1 MASYIYPQPE
11 DRVGRAG
18 GDWAFALRA
27 VAHFPRFCF
36 EIRATSRE
44 GKKNNGCED
53 NDTWQLEPCQIK
65 SDQRKKRKNFLSTEV
80 DNFRECREEAEM
92 RRALMYR
99 YLLLA
104 VGGWRL
110 AAGQAG
116 KLAIWQ
122 FATISG
128 HKIIQAET
136 TSGPNNMT
144 YHCRR
149 LHGAWYLR
157 DAGQLGP
164 TRLGP
169 EVVRVFVVVA
179 SETYAGCPFLFRSA
193 PSRGSPVC
201 ACGESVGEAPPLL
214 PGRASLSLFS
224 IASKPHLQL

>member
-80 DNFRECREEAEM
+80 SF
-92 RRALMYR
+92 
-99 YLLLA
+99 

-110 AAGQAG
+110 AVGGWASWQAG
-116 KLAIWQ
+116 NLAVWQ
-122 FATISG
+122 FLADGFAPIQCNHIRTQDNPGRDNQRSKQHDISLPE
-128 HKIIQAET
+128 A
-136 TSGPNNMT
+136 PR
-144 YHCRR
+144 C
-149 LHGAWYLR
+149 LVPR
-157 DAGQLGP
+157 DAGRLGP

-169 EVVRVFVVVA
+169 EVVRVFVVGA

-193 PSRGSPVC
+193 RLAVPLCVPAASLWARL
-201 ACGESVGEAPPLL
+201 LL